1 MDEILKPNYNTVDL
15 SEVELVDSET
25 GPRDNDT
32 TLMTVLYSNTL
43 KVNPGIDFCFYKD
56 ATRDDREARGW
67 DVDESQDSL
76 RRHGNDKS
84 ILLKQFH

>member
-15 SEVELVDSET
+15 SEVELVDSEA

-32 TLMTVLYSNTL
+32 TLITVLYSI
-43 KVNPGIDFCFYKD
+43 PIIAWYIIDFFVSITKD
-56 ATRDDREARGW
+56 ATRDDREARRW

-76 RRHGNDKS
+76 RRHGNEID
-84 ILLKQFH
+84 

>member
-1 MDEILKPNYNTVDL
+1 MKDVDEILKPNYNTVDL

-43 KVNPGIDFCFYKD
+43 KVNPGIDFCCFYKD
-56 ATRDDREARGW
+56 ATRDDREARG
-67 DVDESQDSL
+67 
-76 RRHGNDKS
+76 
-84 ILLKQFH
+84 